1 MSLQKQLGDYKRE
14 LADTAARNSAFTR
27 PQAAAANP
35 PKRAHGAAFSSSQ
48 STTATPAAA
57 AATAPA
63 VAPGGHSE
71 LLTQV
76 IYAIDYIKTKTGS
89 LVPFDDITNYL
100 SLPVDARKNF
110 IPNIQKAL
118 AANERVTFIPKSQS
132 ENGKDSFKYRPPHPV
147 TDGDEL
153 KIYLA
158 RQPTSQGIS
167 VKELKDGWP
176 DCISA
181 IDALE
186 KEGHV
191 LVIRNKKDNT
201 PKMVWFDSPTFHVK
215 IDSDFADFWNKT
227 KLPST
232 EAEIRSELE
241 NAGLTSTSQVKEV
254 KMMNMKKDRKRA
266 ARRGGKTT
274 NHHMTGILK
283 DYSKR

>member
-27 PQAAAANP
+27 PQAAGGLP
-35 PKRAHGAAFSSSQ
+35 PKRTHGTAFTSSQ
-48 STTATPAAA
+48 SASATPAVVE
-57 AATAPA
+57 TPA
-63 VAPGGHSE
+63 SVAPGGHSE

-100 SLPVDARKNF
+100 SLPVDARNNF
-110 IPNIQKAL
+110 IPSIKKAL
-118 AANERVTFIPKSQS
+118 AANERVTFIPKAQS
-132 ENGKDSFKYRPPHPV
+132 DNGKDSFKYRPPHPV

-153 KIYLA
+153 KMYLA

-176 DCISA
+176 DCVSA

-215 IDSDFADFWNKT
+215 VDSDFADFWSKT

-232 EAEIRSELE
+232 ESEIRGELE
-241 NAGLTSTSQVKEV
+241 KAGLTSTSQVKEMKNV
-254 KMMNMKKDRKRA
+254 NIKKDRKRA